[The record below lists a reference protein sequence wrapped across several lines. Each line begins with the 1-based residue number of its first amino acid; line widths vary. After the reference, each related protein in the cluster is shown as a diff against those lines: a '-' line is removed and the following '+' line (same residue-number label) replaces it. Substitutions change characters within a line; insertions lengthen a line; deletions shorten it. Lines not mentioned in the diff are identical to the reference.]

1 MNEFISN
8 LEDQLLTPLSKDYC
22 LYFYYMMVISLMIL
36 VINILSIVSCIVKTK
51 GKNLFRDMMM
61 IIPGFLLYF
70 QSRLFYSMCVN

>member
-1 MNEFISN
+1 MNEFVSN
-8 LEDQLLTPLSKDYC
+8 LEDQLLTPLGKEYC
-22 LYFYYMMVISLMIL
+22 LYFYYMMVISLIIL